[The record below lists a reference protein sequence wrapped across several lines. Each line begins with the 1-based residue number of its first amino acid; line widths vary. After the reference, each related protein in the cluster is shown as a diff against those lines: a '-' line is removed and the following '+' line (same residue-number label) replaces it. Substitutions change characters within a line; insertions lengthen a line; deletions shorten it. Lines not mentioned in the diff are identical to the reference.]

1 MRRRCTCPPDGSRYC
16 PACQALLQRAGFSRM
31 VVRATTLPPPSPL
44 SAPLPP
50 VPLQRADR
58 FRSETER
65 RYGALLTTWQ
75 QQGIIQQWWYEPCK
89 GLWLAPR
96 TSYTPDFL
104 VWRVQEGLLEFHEVI
119 GVFVREKD
127 LLKVKLA
134 AVQYPVFRFLLAR
147 WKDGAWHW
155 REVPS
160 HNSPL

>member
-1 MRRRCTCPPDGSRYC
+1 M
-16 PACQALLQRAGFSRM
+16 QRAGLSRA
-31 VVRATTLPPPSPL
+31 VVRATTLRPPSPL

-104 VWRVQEGLLEFHEVI
+104 VWRVQEGLLEFHEVK
-119 GVFVREKD
+119 GGFVREKD
-127 LLKVKLA
+127 WLKVKLA
-134 AVQYPVFRFLLAR
+134 AVRYPVFRFLLAR
-147 WKDGAWHW
+147 WQDGAWHW

-160 HNSPL
+160 HNSPP